1 MASGETDVFEEVSDE
16 HLAWM
21 LQAME
26 MVCAHIY
33 VSVLILMC
41 RRRKLLRLV
50 RCPSAASSYGM
61 VRQLQEPVTAQM
73 NSETYFC
80 VSLRRLHPLTPAMT
94 PGHPSCRARG
104 NRRNSCRPYANAS
117 RFTREWGIPS
127 RRHDTLRHCRTLYH
141 VCFRTPPDGYQT
153 SILRLRER
161 TVWGMWQ
168 RPRGQQEVY

>member
-1 MASGETDVFEEVSDE
+1 MASGETGVFEEVSDE

-61 VRQLQEPVTAQM
+61 VGQLQEPVTAQM

-80 VSLRRLHPLTPAMT
+80 VSPAEVT
-94 PGHPSCRARG
+94 STNTGYDP
-104 NRRNSCRPYANAS
+104 RPPVMLSS
-117 RFTREWGIPS
+117 R
-127 RRHDTLRHCRTLYH
+127 
-141 VCFRTPPDGYQT
+141 Q
-153 SILRLRER
+153 
-161 TVWGMWQ
+161 
-168 RPRGQQEVY
+168 